1 MHDYVL
7 WLPSWYPNQLTPFD
21 GDFIQRHARAAA
33 LFIPVHV
40 IHVIRDASG
49 AVTRTLH
56 IEERKEGNL
65 TETIVYYFVP
75 HSPVPGYEKWI
86 SFLRYRELYRQVCRQ
101 VFEKRGKPMLSHV
114 HIAYKAGL
122 MAAELYAKHQIPYLV
137 TEQWTG
143 YLPEA
148 QDNYAQ
154 RSFFEKRYFN
164 RIIRNAKAILP
175 VSAYLANAMK
185 QYWPGQEYH
194 IVPNVVDH
202 AVFQPQQEA
211 KEPGLRLIHI
221 SNLNYQKDPQSLL
234 KAMQLLKLQGL
245 RFRLDILGP
254 EVPEVVALAQRYEL
268 DDHVFFHG
276 EVPHSI
282 LVRFIQR
289 SNLLI
294 LYSRYETFG
303 CVLIE
308 AMACG
313 IPVLVAETALMHEI
327 VTEGVTGTF
336 VAPLADA
343 ESLARAIIGFQEKQG
358 AFDPVQIQAQT
369 LRYSFPAVGR
379 QLLEYYQRFG
389 NSSNPI

>member
-1 MHDYVL
+1 MKDYVL
-7 WLPSWYPNQLTPFD
+7 WLPSWYPNELTPYD

-33 LFIPVHV
+33 LYIPVQV
-40 IHVIRDASG
+40 VHVIRDPTGSI
-49 AVTRTLH
+49 TRTVH
-56 IEERKEGNL
+56 IEERAEGNL
-65 TETIVYYFVP
+65 SETIVYYYVP
-75 HSPVPGYEKWI
+75 DYAMPGYGKWI
-86 SFLRYRELYRQVCRQ
+86 SLLRYRELYRQVCNRI
-101 VFEKRGKPMLSHV
+101 FEKRGKPLLSHV

-122 MAAELYAKHQIPYLV
+122 MAAELSAKQQIPYLL

-148 QDNYAQ
+148 QDNYTQ

-164 RIIRNAKAILP
+164 RIVRNAKAVIP
-175 VSAYLANAMK
+175 VSAYLALAMK
-185 QYWPGQEYH
+185 AFWPGQQYH
-194 IVPNVVDH
+194 VVPNVVDH
-202 AVFQPQQEA
+202 AVFQPLPGA

-234 KAMQLLKLQGL
+234 KAMQLLKLQGI
-245 RFRLDILGP
+245 RYRLDILGP

-268 DDHVFFHG
+268 NEYVFFHG

-313 IPVLVAETALMHEI
+313 IPVMVAETALMHEI
-327 VTEGVTGTF
+327 VTEGVTGSF
-336 VAPLADA
+336 VAPLADSEA
-343 ESLARAIIGFQEKQG
+343 LARALIRFQEKQETY
-358 AFDPVQIQAQT
+358 DPVLIQAQT

-379 QLLEYYQRFG
+379 QLLELYQRFG